1 MATVNDRGPTLSER
15 AVGQLRRAI
24 VLGELEAGERYSAT
38 ELGERFGMSRT
49 PIREATQELARL
61 GLVSVERNRGIRVL
75 PTSLEAF
82 VEGFE
87 VRLMLEV
94 PLARRAASA
103 ATPEQRAEIA
113 AQFAHFVEVAESGDV
128 DATLR
133 CDRDFHRGLLEVAGN
148 VRAVEVLTE
157 QRNMVLK
164 TGVGTVPNMRS
175 TVECA
180 EDHRAIV
187 DAVATGD
194 GEAAGAAMRSHI
206 LNTAELLLRQE
217 SASRAD
223 FGAPDALVA
232 LEQLV

>member
-1 MATVNDRGPTLSER
+1 MTTTDRGPTMTER
-15 AVGQLRRAI
+15 AVEQLRRAI

-49 PIREATQELARL
+49 PIREATQELVRL
-61 GLVSVERNRGIRVL
+61 GLVTVERNRGIRVL
-75 PTSLEAF
+75 PTSLESF

-94 PLARRAASA
+94 PLAARAARSA
-103 ATPEQRAEIA
+103 TQDERDAIA
-113 AQFAHFVEVAESGDV
+113 AAFARFVEVAETGDA

-133 CDRDFHRGLLEVAGN
+133 CDRDFHAALLEVAGN
-148 VRAVEVLTE
+148 RRAVEVLTE
-157 QRNMVLK
+157 QRNLVLK

-187 DAVATGD
+187 DAIVAGD
-194 GEAAGAAMRSHI
+194 GPAAGAAMRQHI
-206 LNTAELLLRQE
+206 LNTADLLLRQE
-217 SASRAD
+217 SAGRSE
-223 FGAPDALVA
+223 FGAPDALRA
-232 LEQLV
+232 LEQLR

>member
-1 MATVNDRGPTLSER
+1 MTMNDRGPTLSER
-15 AVGQLRRAI
+15 AVEQLRRAI

-61 GLVSVERNRGIRVL
+61 GLVTVERNRGIRVL
-75 PTSLEAF
+75 PTSVDAF

-94 PLARRAASA
+94 PLANRAASI
-103 ATPEQRAEIA
+103 ATPAQRADVE

-133 CDRDFHRGLLEVAGN
+133 CDRDFHRGLLEIAGN
-148 VRAVEVLTE
+148 RRAVEVLTE

-187 DAVATGD
+187 AAVSAGD
-194 GEAAGAAMRSHI
+194 GSAAGAAMRAHI

-217 SASRAD
+217 SASRED
-223 FGAPDALVA
+223 FGAPDALVKLA
-232 LEQLV
+232 RLV